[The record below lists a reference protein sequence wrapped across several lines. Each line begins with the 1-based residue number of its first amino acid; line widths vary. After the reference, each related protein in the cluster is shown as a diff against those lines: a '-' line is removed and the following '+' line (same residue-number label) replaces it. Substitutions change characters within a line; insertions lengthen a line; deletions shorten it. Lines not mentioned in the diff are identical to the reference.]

1 MLGEYYACKSISVY
15 IIVVQLKLNF
25 YHIIKCNFP
34 TRNSLVIRIYGNL
47 NRYRQAEG
55 HTERQREGELERER
69 ECGGLASV
77 SVPSVLLIS
86 LLKEMCSALWLLLH
100 LDHKV
105 ASAQGRLEKSGWGGE
120 LPCG

>member
-55 HTERQREGELERER
+55 HTERQREGELERE
-69 ECGGLASV
+69 GVWG
-77 SVPSVLLIS
+77 IS
-86 LLKEMCSALWLLLH
+86 LCVCAISSINF
-100 LDHKV
+100 V
-105 ASAQGRLEKSGWGGE
+105 AERNVFCCPVAAVT
-120 LPCG
+120 P

>member
-1 MLGEYYACKSISVY
+1 MEFAGGLLGEYYACKSISVY

-55 HTERQREGELERER
+55 QTERGRVKRDRER
-69 ECGGLASV
+69 RET
-77 SVPSVLLIS
+77 
-86 LLKEMCSALWLLLH
+86 
-100 LDHKV
+100 
-105 ASAQGRLEKSGWGGE
+105 GRGCVWD
-120 LPCG
+120 